1 MNNRGI
7 RSFGALFLVLLFL
20 MGAWV
25 VHPGW
30 SVQAQQGK
38 PIQGVIAHDGKV
50 TIVPDATVTLTNV
63 HSLVNLTASTG
74 RGNGKLYK
82 FTTDATPG
90 LTPGYYSIKVTA
102 SGYFDN
108 GTKQPFRYDGDTLIQ
123 LDFNLTKWPDRN
135 NTLDVL
141 VTDTYHTAHN
151 ESIYFPRHDVASE
164 ETVTTF
170 ATPPDHITLA
180 NTPVVR
186 ITSLYFSDSNSGE
199 KRYLYS
205 NEYQFPPPSQWN
217 GRVNI
222 LNSTLAGKLAT
233 HGPPYSLIAKY
244 TYTATTGQLNHTPV
258 AELPYMVFKNN
269 SVWDPADWDVDINL
283 GTLTIN
289 RNFIWGTDSVS
300 MSWDSTEGLS
310 DARVTLYEPVRKQV
324 IDGRNSNGQG
334 WANFSIWTGNWE
346 VWASKADYETTVK
359 QFSVPSN
366 QTVRVAMPSGIYV
379 DGSISDRVIGFLTD
393 DSKFHAVA
401 YLYNINQLTP
411 PVRKVVKATVT
422 KGTFTF
428 KAYPGQFLLI
438 VDADWHKASVTRLDI
453 GTEGMTVPTIYLDIS
468 LEEKVDAVMAFKQDN
483 WSLMSVYQNYTL
495 NRDSQIPG
503 LELSFIRDAFLQID
517 YTLGNRNGTLTSDE
531 VNKFAI
537 SLQQNGSSYI
547 NTDDL
552 LTTNGYM
559 YLSNKISDSSSAD
572 TEFTATPDIDPMRS
586 QPIWINTTTRYTVK
600 DTSYIPYMKPQYY
613 VNFTGAWDT
622 NTTVY
627 RNNTYTVD
635 LPHRYEMTETTSKSP
650 GLEIKNFT
658 RIELDPGTGTGSPT
672 ANMIIKLSENGTAR
686 ARVKGPAGNFQEL
699 NTSLDN
705 YTAVVMASYNI
716 TYSADQSTDPIG
728 KISDANF
735 TWFFGLANDYRYG
748 MDAVYNYTAGG
759 RHDNCNLTITEAGG
773 NMTYRSFHIIVDDTP
788 PVARIWANRSAGGST
803 ANANGT
809 TLRVNTSQ
817 MTRFDSLRSID
828 KTYLTYDGSIA
839 SAHWDF
845 NGDGIEDGVQSPGK
859 IVNHSFETPGNFTL
873 KMWVFDSVG
882 HRSVNATM
890 QLIVNDT
897 TPPQIN
903 FVIYDSPTA
912 TIAATQLTEGIQYYF
927 NASSTTDN
935 YDSINNLTFTWDFGD
950 GSTNITGKGLAGYN
964 VTHTWAVFNNSY
976 IVKLNVSDTGFYQ
989 NTPNYDVLSK
999 DETVQAATA
1008 KRPSILIKIGSF
1020 SASPSDP
1027 EEGQDVTITVTVNN
1041 DKSHGRASNVGV
1053 KLSVRTGSTYS
1064 EVSISPKFLNNSVE
1078 VNNSLEPG
1086 QDKQIRFVWKADTPG
1101 SRSLKVTVTDP
1112 EEPYTWADDNKIE
1125 GTVNVKEAG
1134 WKMPLIIFGF
1144 IFVIFGI
1151 PILWYVIKRVRA
1163 GELKLPRRK
1172 KGEEGESKK
1181 EEVEKKEK
1189 KRL

>member
-20 MGAWV
+20 TGAWV
-25 VHPGW
+25 VHPEW

-38 PIQGVIAHDGKV
+38 PIQGVIAQDGNV

-63 HSLVNLTASTG
+63 HSLVNLTATTG

-82 FTTDATPG
+82 FTDA
-90 LTPGYYSIKVTA
+90 TPGYYSIKVTA
-102 SGYFDN
+102 SGYFDT

-135 NTLDVL
+135 KTLDVL

-151 ESIYFPRHDVASE
+151 ESVFFPRHDVAGE

-170 ATPPDHITLA
+170 AADHITLA

-186 ITSLYFSDSNSGE
+186 ITSLYFTDSYTLE
-199 KRYLYS
+199 KRFLFS
-205 NEYQFPPPSQWN
+205 NEYQFPPPYQWN

-222 LNSTLAGKLAT
+222 TNSTLAGKLAQG
-233 HGPPYSLIAKY
+233 GPIYSLTAKY

-258 AELPYMVFKNN
+258 AEMPYTVFKN
-269 SVWDPADWDVDINL
+269 SAIWDQVSGDWAVDINL
-283 GTLTIN
+283 GTLTVN
-289 RNFIWGTDSVS
+289 RNLVWGSESVS

-310 DARVTLYEPVRKQV
+310 GARVTLYEPVRKQV
-324 IDGRNSNGQG
+324 IDGRNSNSQG
-334 WANFSIWTGNWE
+334 WANFSVWTGNWE
-346 VWASKADYETTVK
+346 VWASKTTYETTVK

-366 QTVRVAMPSGIYV
+366 QTVRVAMPSGKYV

-393 DSKFHAVA
+393 DSKFHPVA
-401 YLYNINQLTP
+401 YLYNIDPLTS

-422 KGTFTF
+422 KGQFLF

-438 VDADWHKASVTRLDI
+438 VDADWHKASVTRLDVGV
-453 GTEGMTVPTIYLDIS
+453 GTDGITVPTIYLDVSI
-468 LEEKVDAVMAFKQDN
+468 EEKVDAVMAFKQDN

-503 LELSFIRDAFLQID
+503 LDLSFIRDAFLQID
-517 YTLGNRNGTLTSDE
+517 YALGNRDGTLTSDE
-531 VNKFAI
+531 VNKFGA
-537 SLQQNGSSYI
+537 SVQQNGSSYI
-547 NTDDL
+547 DTDGL
-552 LTTNGYM
+552 LTTNGYK
-559 YLSNKISDSSSAD
+559 YLSNEISDISSAD
-572 TEFTATPDIDPMRS
+572 TEFTATPDIDLTQSRS
-586 QPIWINTTTRYTVK
+586 QPIWINTTTLYTVK
-600 DTSYIPYMKPQYY
+600 DVSYIPYMKPQYY

-635 LPHRYEMTETTSKSP
+635 LPHRYEMTSTTSKSP
-650 GLEIKNFT
+650 GLVITNFT
-658 RIELDPGTGTGSPT
+658 RIELDPGTGTGNPT
-672 ANMIIKLSENGTAR
+672 ANMIVQLSENGTAR

-705 YTAVVMASYNI
+705 YTAVVMANYNI

-735 TWFFGLANDYRYG
+735 TWFFGITGDYRYG

-773 NMTYRSFHIIVDDTP
+773 NMTYRPFHIIVDSTP
-788 PVARIWANRSAGGST
+788 PIARLWTNRSSGGS
-803 ANANGT
+803 NANGT
-809 TLRVNTSQ
+809 TLRVNTS
-817 MTRFDSLRSID
+817 MITRFDSLRSID
-828 KTYLTYDGSIA
+828 KTYLSYDGSIA

-859 IVNHSFETPGNFTL
+859 IVNHTFETPGNFTL

-890 QLIVNDT
+890 KIMVNDT

-912 TIAATQLTEGIQYYF
+912 TAAATQLTEGIQYYF

-935 YDSINNLTFTWDFGD
+935 YDSLKNLTFTWDFGD
-950 GSTNITGKGLAGYN
+950 GSANLTGKGLAGYN

-976 IVKLNVSDTGFYQ
+976 VVKLKVCDSGFYQ
-989 NTPNYDVLSK
+989 NTPNCDVLSK
-999 DETVQAATA
+999 DETVQAAIT
-1008 KRPSILIKIGSF
+1008 KRPSISIKLSSF
-1020 SASPSDP
+1020 SANPSNP

-1086 QDKQIRFVWKADTPG
+1086 QDKQIQFVWKADTPG
-1101 SRSLKVTVTDP
+1101 SRSLKVSITDP
-1112 EEPYTWADDNKIE
+1112 EEPYTWASDNSIE
-1125 GTVNVKEAG
+1125 GTVSVKEAG
-1134 WKMPLIIFGF
+1134 WKMPAIIGGF

-1172 KGEEGESKK
+1172 KGEEEESKK
-1181 EEVEKKEK
+1181 EDVEKKEK

>member
-1 MNNRGI
+1 MKTPGMRT
-7 RSFGALFLVLLFL
+7 FGALFLVLLFL

-25 VHPGW
+25 VHPEG

-38 PIQGVIAHDGKV
+38 PIQGVIAQDGNV
-50 TIVPDATVTLTNV
+50 TIVPDATVTLVNV
-63 HSLVNLTASTG
+63 HSLVDNRSITTG

-82 FTTDATPG
+82 FTDA
-90 LTPGYYSIKVTA
+90 TPGYYSIKVTA
-102 SGYFDN
+102 SGYFDS

-151 ESIYFPRHDVASE
+151 ESIYFPRYNIVGEDTIA
-164 ETVTTF
+164 TF
-170 ATPPDHITLA
+170 DTNHTFLA
-180 NTPVVR
+180 KTPVVR
-186 ITSLYFSDSNSGE
+186 IKSLTFYDSNGPTYVLPRTEYNLANQWSGRVDISNTSLY
-199 KRYLYS
+199 
-205 NEYQFPPPSQWN
+205 P
-217 GRVNI
+217 
-222 LNSTLAGKLAT
+222 KLAQ
-233 HGPPYSLIAKY
+233 HGTPYALKADY
-244 TYTATTGQLNHTPV
+244 TYTATAGQLNHTPV
-258 AELPYMVFKNN
+258 AEMPYMVFKNSN
-269 SVWDPADWDVDINL
+269 VWDPVSGDWDVDINL

-289 RNFIWGTDSVS
+289 RNLVWGSDSVS

-310 DARVTLYEPVRKQV
+310 GARVTLYETVRKQV

-334 WANFSIWTGNWE
+334 WANFSVWTGNWE

-359 QFSVPSN
+359 QFAVPSN

-401 YLYNINQLTP
+401 YLYNINPLTP
-411 PVRKVVKATVT
+411 PVRKVVKAIVT

-453 GTEGMTVPTIYLDIS
+453 GTEGMTVPTIYLDVSI
-468 LEEKVDAVMAFKQDN
+468 EEKVDAVMAFKQDN

-517 YTLGNRNGTLTSDE
+517 YALGNRDGTLTSDE
-531 VNKFAI
+531 VNKFGA
-537 SLQQNGSSYI
+537 SVQQNGSSYI
-547 NTDDL
+547 DTDGL
-552 LTTNGYM
+552 LTTNGYK
-559 YLSNKISDSSSAD
+559 YLSNEISDSSSAD
-572 TEFTATPDIDPMRS
+572 TEFTATPDIDLTQSRS
-586 QPIWINTTTRYTVK
+586 QPIWINTTTLYTVK
-600 DTSYIPYMKPQYY
+600 DVSYIPYMKPQYY

-635 LPHRYEMTETTSKSP
+635 LPHRYEMTSTTSKSP

-658 RIELDPGTGTGSPT
+658 RIELDPGTGTGNPT
-672 ANMIIKLSENGTAR
+672 ANMIIKLSANGTAR

-735 TWFFGLANDYRYG
+735 TWFFGIAGDYRYG

-759 RHDNCNLTITEAGG
+759 RHDNCMLTIREAGG
-773 NMTYRSFHIIVDDTP
+773 NITTRPFHLIVDDTP
-788 PVARIWANRSAGGST
+788 PIARLWANRSAGGST
-803 ANANGT
+803 AIANGT
-809 TLRVNTSQ
+809 TLRVNESA

-828 KTYLTYDGSIA
+828 KTYLSYDGSIA

-890 QLIVNDT
+890 NIIVNDT
-897 TPPQIN
+897 TPPSIN
-903 FVIYDSPTA
+903 FVVYQDKA
-912 TIAATQLTEGIQYYF
+912 ETIPATQLTETVDYYF

-935 YDSINNLTFTWDFGD
+935 YDSISNLTFRWDFGD
-950 GSTNITGKGLAGYN
+950 GSFDQFVNGTGLDGYN
-964 VTHTWAVFNNSY
+964 VTHRFAVFNNSY
-976 IVKLNVSDTGFYQ
+976 KVKLNVSDTGFYQ
-989 NTPNYDVLSK
+989 NTPNYDVLTK
-999 DETVQAATA
+999 DLTVQASIT
-1008 KRPSILIKIGSF
+1008 KRPSISIKMGSF
-1020 SASPSDP
+1020 SANPSNP

-1086 QDKQIRFVWKADTPG
+1086 QDKQIRFVWKADTTG

-1112 EEPYTWADDNKIE
+1112 EEPYTWASDNSIE

-1172 KGEEGESKK
+1172 KGEEEESKK
-1181 EEVEKKEK
+1181 EEVEKK
-1189 KRL
+1189 RL

>member
-25 VHPGW
+25 MHPGW

-38 PIQGVIAHDGKV
+38 PIQGVIAQDGNV
-50 TIVPDATVTLTNV
+50 TIVPDATVTLINV
-63 HSLVNLTASTG
+63 HSLVNLTATTG

-82 FTTDATPG
+82 FTDA
-90 LTPGYYSIKVTA
+90 TPGYYSIKVTA
-102 SGYFDN
+102 SGYFDT

-123 LDFNLTKWPDRN
+123 MDFNLTKWPDRN
-135 NTLDVL
+135 LTLDVL
-141 VTDTYHTAHN
+141 ITDTFHAPHN
-151 ESIYFPRHDVASE
+151 ESIYFQRYDITGKDIIASFD
-164 ETVTTF
+164 TDHAF
-170 ATPPDHITLA
+170 IPD
-180 NTPVVR
+180 TPVVR
-186 ITSLYFSDSNSGE
+186 INRLTFSDQNGPTYVLPRTEYNLANQWSGRVDISNTSLY
-199 KRYLYS
+199 
-205 NEYQFPPPSQWN
+205 P
-217 GRVNI
+217 
-222 LNSTLAGKLAT
+222 KLAQ
-233 HGPPYSLIAKY
+233 HGSPYALKADY
-244 TYTATTGQLNHTPV
+244 TYTSTSGQLNHTPV
-258 AELPYMVFKNN
+258 ADMPYMVFKNSN
-269 SVWDPADWDVDINL
+269 VWDNASGDWAVDINL

-289 RNFIWGTDSVS
+289 RNFIWGTDSIS

-310 DARVTLYEPVRKQV
+310 GARVTLYEPVRKQV
-324 IDGRNSNGQG
+324 IDGRNSNSQG
-334 WANFSIWTGNWE
+334 WANFSVWIGNWE

-359 QFSVPSN
+359 QFQQFPTPNN
-366 QTVRVAMPSGIYV
+366 QTVRIAMPSGIWV
-379 DGSISDRVIGFLTD
+379 EGSISDRVIGFLD
-393 DSKFHAVA
+393 DQTKYHAVA
-401 YLYNINQLTP
+401 YLYNINPFTSP
-411 PVRKVVKATVT
+411 ARKVVKATVT
-422 KGTFTF
+422 RGSFLF
-428 KAYPGQFLLI
+428 KAYPGTFLLI
-438 VDADWHKASVTRLDI
+438 VDADWHKASVTQLDV
-453 GTEGMTVPTIYLDIS
+453 GTEGIPVQTIYLDIS

-483 WSLMSVYQNYTL
+483 WSLMSIYQNYTL
-495 NRDSQIPG
+495 NRDSQIPW
-503 LELSFIRDAFLQID
+503 LDLSFIRDAFLQID
-517 YTLGNRNGTLTSDE
+517 YTLGNKDGRLTSDE
-531 VNKFAI
+531 VDKFGA
-537 SLQQNGSSYI
+537 SMQQNGSWYI
-547 NTDDL
+547 NTDGL
-552 LTTNGYM
+552 LTTNGYK

-572 TEFTATPDIDPMRS
+572 TEFTATPDIDLSESRS

-600 DTSYIPYMKPQYY
+600 DTTYIPYMKPQYY

-635 LPHRYEMTETTSKSP
+635 LPNRYEMTDTSKSP
-650 GLEIKNFT
+650 GLKLTNFT
-658 RIELDPGTGTGSPT
+658 RIELDPETGTGNPT
-672 ANMIIKLSENGTAR
+672 ANMIIQLSENGTAR

-705 YTAVVMASYNI
+705 YTAVVMANYNI

-735 TWFFGLANDYRYG
+735 TWFFGIAGDYRYG

-759 RHDNCNLTITEAGG
+759 RYDNCLLTVREAGG
-773 NMTYRSFHIIVDDTP
+773 NITTRPFHIIMDDTP
-788 PVARIWANRSAGGST
+788 PIARLWTNRSAGGST

-809 TLRVNTSQ
+809 TLGVNESI

-828 KTYLTYDGSIA
+828 KTYLSYDGSIA
-839 SAHWDF
+839 RAHWDF

-890 QLIVNDT
+890 QIIVNDT

-903 FVIYDSPTA
+903 FVVYDSATA
-912 TIAATQLTEGIQYYF
+912 TTPVTQLTENVDYFF
-927 NASSTTDN
+927 NATSTTDN
-935 YDSINNLTFTWDFGD
+935 YDSLANLTFTWDFGD
-950 GSTNITGKGLAGYN
+950 GSANITGLGRNGTYN
-964 VTHTWAVFNNSY
+964 VTHPYAVFNNSY
-976 IVKLNVSDTGFYQ
+976 KVKLNVSDTGFYQ
-989 NTPNYDVLSK
+989 NTPNYDVLIK
-999 DETVQAATA
+999 DLTVQAATT
-1008 KRPSILIKIGSF
+1008 KRPSISIKIGSF
-1020 SASPSDP
+1020 SASPNDP
-1027 EEGQDVTITVTVNN
+1027 EEGQDVTITVTVSN

-1086 QDKQIRFVWKADTPG
+1086 QDKQIQFVWKADTTG
-1101 SRSLKVTVTDP
+1101 SRSLKVTVTDQ
-1112 EEPYTWADDNKIE
+1112 EEPYTWASDNSIE

-1144 IFVIFGI
+1144 IFVIIGI

-1163 GELKLPRRK
+1163 GELKLPRRH

-1181 EEVEKKEK
+1181 EEVAKKEK